1 MDSLPINITDL
12 AVLTV
17 LVLSG
22 LLALLR
28 GFVAEVFS
36 IVAWVGALAVG
47 VYGYKPATPI
57 VVELTGIDGPLGEL
71 IAGGVLFVVAL
82 IVFMILARLASGALQ
97 MAGLGAVDRS
107 LGFLFGLVRGAILV
121 CVAYLLVLWA
131 EPDPQDHP
139 TWLTEA
145 KSLPL
150 IVSGSDMLVTLVPE
164 HLRSQADAEAARVR
178 RKAED
183 EAREALK
190 ERLLSPTPR
199 TETANPDAPQ
209 SDQGYTDKERQEL
222 NRAIQSTQ

>member
-12 AVLTV
+12 AIIVVLI
-17 LVLSG
+17 LSG

-28 GFVAEVFS
+28 GFVAEVLS

-47 VYGYKPATPI
+47 VYGYRPAAPI
-57 VVELTGIDGPLGEL
+57 VIDLTGIDGPLGEL
-71 IAGGVLFVVAL
+71 IAGGVLFIVAL

-107 LGFLFGLVRGAILV
+107 LGFLFGLLRGAVLV
-121 CVAYLLVLWA
+121 SVAYLLVLWA

-139 TWLTEA
+139 SWLTEA

-150 IVSGSDMLVTLVPE
+150 VVAGADMLVTLVPE
-164 HLRSQADAEAARVR
+164 HLRSQADSEALRLR
-178 RKAED
+178 RQAED
-183 EAREALK
+183 EARDALK
-190 ERLLSPTPR
+190 QRLLSPTPR
-199 TETANPDAPQ
+199 TESPNPDAPA

>member
-12 AVLTV
+12 AVITV

-57 VVELTGIDGPLGEL
+57 VVEWTGIDGPLGEL

-164 HLRSQADAEAARVR
+164 HLRSQADTEAARVR

>member
-12 AVLTV
+12 AVITV

-22 LLALLR
+22 LLALMR

-36 IVAWVGALAVG
+36 IVAWAGALAVG

-57 VVELTGIDGPLGEL
+57 VEDITGIDGALGEL
-71 IAGGVLFVVAL
+71 IAGGVLFIAAL
-82 IVFMILARLASGALQ
+82 IIFMILARLASGTLQ
-97 MAGLGAVDRS
+97 MVGLGAVDRS
-107 LGFLFGLVRGAILV
+107 LGFLFGLLRGAVLV

-150 IVSGSDMLVTLVPE
+150 VVAGSDMLVTLVPD
-164 HLRSQADAEAARVR
+164 HLRSQADTAAARAR
-178 RKAED
+178 RDAED

-190 ERLLSPTPR
+190 ERLLSPTPK
-199 TETANPDAPQ
+199 TTAPNPGAPA

>member
-12 AVLTV
+12 AVITV

-36 IVAWVGALAVG
+36 IAAWVGAFAVG
-47 VYGYKPATPI
+47 IYGYKPATPFI
-57 VVELTGIDGPLGEL
+57 ADLIGIDGSLGEL
-71 IAGGVLFVVAL
+71 IAGGVLFVVSL
-82 IVFMILARLASGALQ
+82 IVFMVVARLAGGTLQ
-97 MAGLGAVDRS
+97 LAGLGAVDRS
-107 LGFLFGLVRGAILV
+107 LGFLFGLLRGAVLV

-139 TWLTEA
+139 AWLTEA
-145 KSLPL
+145 KTLPL
-150 IVSGSDMLVTLVPE
+150 VIEGSDLLVTLVPE
-164 HLRSQADAEAARVR
+164 HLRSQADTAAARAR
-178 RKAED
+178 RQAED

-190 ERLLSPTPR
+190 ERLLSPTPK
-199 TETANPDAPQ
+199 TGTVNPDA
-209 SDQGYTDKERQEL
+209 STIDQGYTDKERQEL

>member
-12 AVLTV
+12 AVITV

-22 LLALLR
+22 LLALMR

-36 IVAWVGALAVG
+36 IVAWAGALAVG

-57 VVELTGIDGPLGEL
+57 VEDMTGIDGALGEL
-71 IAGGVLFVVAL
+71 IAGGVLFIAAL
-82 IVFMILARLASGALQ
+82 IIFMILARLASGTLQ
-97 MAGLGAVDRS
+97 MVGLGAVDRS
-107 LGFLFGLVRGAILV
+107 LGFLFGLLRGAVLV

-150 IVSGSDMLVTLVPE
+150 VVAGSDMLVTLVPD
-164 HLRSQADAEAARVR
+164 HLRSQADTAAARAR
-178 RKAED
+178 RDAED

-190 ERLLSPTPR
+190 ERLLSPTPK
-199 TETANPDAPQ
+199 TTVPNPGAPA

>member
-71 IAGGVLFVVAL
+71 IAGGVLFVIAL

-150 IVSGSDMLVTLVPE
+150 IVSGSDMLVTLVPD
-164 HLRSQADAEAARVR
+164 HLRSQADTEAARVR